1 MKKIDYGPG
10 DIVGFTDLQ
19 ARMAA
24 ELADQINASM
34 RWEDLTPKQAVEV
47 LGFLVV
53 MLEGED
59 DAEIRRES

>member
-1 MKKIDYGPG
+1 MKIHYGP
-10 DIVGFTDLQ
+10 DDVIGFTDLQ

-34 RWEDLTPKQAVEV
+34 RWEELTPQQAVEV

-53 MLEGED
+53 MLEEEN
-59 DAEIRRES
+59 DAD

>member
-1 MKKIDYGPG
+1 MKIHYGPG
-10 DIVGFTDLQ
+10 DIAGFSDLQ

-34 RWEDLTPKQAVEV
+34 RWEELTPQQAVEV

-53 MLEGED
+53 MLEEEN
-59 DAEIRRES
+59 DAESATA